1 MSPFDEG
8 AELFETEQELL
19 AAEVWRRAAKLYP
32 DHLDTQRDF
41 VNGYITRRLRRDEFH
56 QEKKSAP

>member
-8 AELFETEQELL
+8 AELFDAEQELL
-19 AAEVWRRAAKLYP
+19 AAEVWRRAAKIYP

-41 VNGYITRRLRRDEFH
+41 VNGYITRRLRRDEFM
-56 QEKKSAP
+56 QEKTSSL

>member
-8 AELFETEQELL
+8 AQLFEDEPELL
-19 AAEVWRRAAKLYP
+19 AAAVWRKASQLYQS
-32 DHLDTQRDF
+32 LDTQRDF
-41 VNGYITRRLRRDEFH
+41 VNGYITRRLRRDEFM

>member
-8 AELFETEQELL
+8 AELFEAEQELL
-19 AAEVWRRAAKLYP
+19 AAEVWRRAAKLYQN
-32 DHLDTQRDF
+32 LDTQRDF
-41 VNGYITRRLRRDEFH
+41 VNGYITRRLRRDEFM